1 MESYRQGHRLT
12 VAARSRQAGITVLG
26 FLLLAALF
34 GVVGLA
40 AIKLVPMYLQNM
52 RLSTVLDDVEMELSG
67 QGATPANI
75 QHELDRRFAV
85 EGIRLPRDHV
95 KITQGKSGY
104 QVRIQYENRALY
116 VADLWLLVAFDKQ
129 VEIKR

>member
-12 VAARSRQAGITVLG
+12 VAARGRQAGITVLG

-52 RLSTVLDDVEMELSG
+52 RLSTVLDDVERELSG
-67 QGATPANI
+67 QGTSPANI
-75 QHELDRRFAV
+75 QRELDRRFAV
-85 EGIRLPRDHV
+85 EGINLPKDRV

-104 QVRIQYENRALY
+104 QVRIQYENRAVY
-116 VADLWLLVAFDKQ
+116 MADLWLLVAFDKQ